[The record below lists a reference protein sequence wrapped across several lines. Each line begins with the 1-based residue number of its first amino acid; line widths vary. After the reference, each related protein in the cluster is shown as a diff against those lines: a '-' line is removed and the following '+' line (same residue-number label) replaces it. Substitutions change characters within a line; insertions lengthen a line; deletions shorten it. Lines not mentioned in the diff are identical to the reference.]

1 VAYSLGALLWSVAS
15 AQDRLRIPG
24 TQFRVVKES
33 SQVTLACTTP
43 DNSPTDCNVGWAID
57 IGSRV
62 LNDSHY
68 TLYCNGSLMIRD
80 ISRNLIGDGVPF
92 HCFDSIGVFRD
103 SEPVIVLFKRKY
115 RYT

>member
-1 VAYSLGALLWSVAS
+1 MAYSLGALLWSVAS
-15 AQDRLRIPG
+15 AQDRLIPG
-24 TQFRVVKES
+24 TQFRVVEES

-43 DNSPTDCNVGWAID
+43 DNSPTDCNVGWVID

-68 TLYCNGSLMIRD
+68 TLYCNGSLLIRD
-80 ISRNLIGDGVPF
+80 ISRDLIGDGVPF
-92 HCFDSIGVFRD
+92 RCYDSNGVFGD
-103 SEPVIVLFKRKY
+103 SGPVIVLFKRKY